1 MPKVAEELHSRPPLE
16 RMIHIHERIK
26 QGRFP
31 NCKRLS
37 EETEM
42 STRTIKRDIDFM
54 KYRLNLPI
62 EYDARKYGYYY
73 SKEVDQFP
81 SVPVTEAEMFALLV
95 AHEAVSQYRG
105 TPFEQPL
112 QTAFAK
118 LTGQLDGNN
127 AFSMANLHEA
137 LSFRPLAPE
146 EVDLEVFQILT
157 RGIKERRRLKFAYKN
172 LGAERAQPRHVNP
185 YHLTCVDNRWY
196 IIGWDVKRKG
206 MRTFALSRM
215 REVEV
220 EVKTFTIPDDFQI
233 DEYLKGSF
241 GIFKSDDDFEVV
253 LEFDKWASEL
263 VGERRWHPSQEV
275 HQFKNGRSRMTLR
288 LNNIEEIERWVL
300 GWGTHVTVV
309 RPQRLADR
317 IHKTATSL
325 AERYAKL
332 SEQSQSEGL
341 HRR

>member
-1 MPKVAEELHSRPPLE
+1 
-16 RMIHIHERIK
+16 
-26 QGRFP
+26 
-31 NCKRLS
+31 
-37 EETEM
+37 
-42 STRTIKRDIDFM
+42 
-54 KYRLNLPI
+54 
-62 EYDARKYGYYY
+62 
-73 SKEVDQFP
+73 
-81 SVPVTEAEMFALLV
+81 
-95 AHEAVSQYRG
+95 VSQYRG

-118 LTGQLDGNN
+118 LTGQLDANN

-146 EVDLEVFQILT
+146 EVDLESFQILT

-185 YHLTCVDNRWY
+185 YPLTCVDNRWY

-263 VGERRWHPSQEV
+263 VGERRWHPSQEL